1 MGSFRYSVV
10 LEWDEAEHLFV
21 ATVPALSIGTYGETR
36 PEAKE
41 KAREAIA
48 VTIEGLRELDQ
59 PIPQPR
65 SNPQTGLT
73 EWDGY
78 CN

>member
-10 LEWDEAEHLFV
+10 LEWDETESVFV

-36 PEAKE
+36 LKAIE

-48 VTIEGLRELDQ
+48 VTIEGLRELSQ
-59 PIPQPR
+59 PIPQ
-65 SNPQTGLT
+65 GD
-73 EWDGY
+73 EGKVEMVEVEM
-78 CN
+78 